1 MRAPIVIIRLR
12 DYAPRD
18 FETLYEI
25 DHQCFD
31 PAIAYSRFDLRN
43 YLRLSGADCVIAEA
57 SGETAGFLVTAH
69 ENSVGAIVTVDVLPV
84 YRRRGVATLLL
95 AEAERRLAA
104 GGIRLI
110 ELETATD
117 NEAAV
122 AFWKRH
128 GYRIEAVLKR
138 YYLARLDAYEMRKIL
153 PDGTGKTAPAQEE
166 T

>member
-69 ENSVGAIVTVDVLPV
+69 ENSVGAIVTIDVLAA
-84 YRRRGVATLLL
+84 YRRQGVATLLL

-104 GGIRLI
+104 GGTRLI

-117 NEAAV
+117 NASAI
-122 AFWKRH
+122 AFWKKH
-128 GYRIEAVLKR
+128 GYRTEGVKKQ
-138 YYLARLDAYEMRKIL
+138 YY
-153 PDGTGKTAPAQEE
+153 PDGRDAFTMTKQLPVGRGVSE
-166 T
+166 

>member
-1 MRAPIVIIRLR
+1 MRAPTVIIRLR

-31 PAIAYSRFDLRN
+31 PAIAYSRFDLRT
-43 YLRLSGADCVIAEA
+43 YLRLPGADCVIAEA

-117 NEAAV
+117 NASAI
-122 AFWKRH
+122 AFWKKH
-128 GYRIEAVLKR
+128 GYRTEGVKKQ
-138 YYLARLDAYEMRKIL
+138 YY
-153 PDGTGKTAPAQEE
+153 PDGRDAFTMTKQLPVGHAISE
-166 T
+166 